1 LSDSEAIEDLY
12 HKHIGTSLDFDGVI
26 EREETLQKLWARRV
40 YGKGIDLKA
49 YTEEEKPVMELYLAQ
64 QREEGCMKDRFF
76 TESRWDWNQ
85 SGTRMGDFYDYIKRN
100 ILSDEQ
106 PQSPFVLHDMFS
118 QNQAPKL
125 GFDISQAGDKSE
137 PTSVTGVS
145 NVTVSQDSEQDTLRQ
160 NCLSVS
166 QNQAAKLPVDISQA
180 GG

>member
-1 LSDSEAIEDLY
+1 MDSSAYPYPSDETKPLEGKIDTFLSDSEAIEDLY

-26 EREETLQKLWARRV
+26 EKEETLQRLWARRV
-40 YGKGIDLKA
+40 YGKEIDLKA

-64 QREEGCMKDRFF
+64 QREEGCMKKPFF

-118 QNQAPKL
+118 QNKSPKL
-125 GFDISQAGDKSE
+125 GI
-137 PTSVTGVS
+137 
-145 NVTVSQDSEQDTLRQ
+145 
-160 NCLSVS
+160 
-166 QNQAAKLPVDISQA
+166 
-180 GG
+180 